1 MVHGDYAIAIIRVSG
16 FQVAEPEPDICFEVG
31 VFDFKTPNSKPGQL
45 TPTPQVSAYKELG
58 SKMWGFQ
65 RSSKIPPALLGF
77 CRVLE
82 HLQNLKKVNL
92 EPETLDHK
100 SRGNTPGLPGFA
112 IFPKP
117 ETWVIKVGENTPG
130 LPGSGSG
137 FGFFVCETRDMH
149 VKQANNPQK
158 ARFWGFTY
166 KKPEP
171 EAKTQV

>member
-1 MVHGDYAIAIIRVSG
+1 MIHASYMIHVRRCADSTPPSTIKRNRTSPLLARFPTRLGSLFLFLVVCVSIMVHGDYAIAIIRVSG

-82 HLQNLKKVNL
+82 YLQNLKKANL
-92 EPETLDHK
+92 EPETLDDK
-100 SRGNTPGLPGFA
+100 SRGNTSGLPGFT
-112 IFPKP
+112 IYEIINFDNLR
-117 ETWVIKVGENTPG
+117 T
-130 LPGSGSG
+130 
-137 FGFFVCETRDMH
+137 
-149 VKQANNPQK
+149 
-158 ARFWGFTY
+158 
-166 KKPEP
+166 
-171 EAKTQV
+171 